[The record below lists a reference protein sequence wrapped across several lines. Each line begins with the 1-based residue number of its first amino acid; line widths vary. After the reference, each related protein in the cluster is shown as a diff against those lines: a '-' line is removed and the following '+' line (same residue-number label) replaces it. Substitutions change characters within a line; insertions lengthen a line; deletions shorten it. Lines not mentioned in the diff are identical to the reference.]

1 MEKNDL
7 ADKTTRA
14 LLGWKLESQTN
25 EELEL
30 KQLKAYLD
38 ATEKHG
44 DTKAN
49 IRYQALKLKYEALT
63 KAPTIIEE
71 TMSPAQLYAS
81 GSPLWTNKYTGHA
94 IERILRQ
101 LEEKPRT
108 EESFNVAL
116 TIIRNGKNTGKMMF
130 DEFGNLGR
138 PIHNTINRKERG
150 T

>member
-1 MEKNDL
+1 MDL
-7 ADKTTRA
+7 TDKTTRA

-49 IRYQALKLKYEALT
+49 IRYQALKLKYEVLT
-63 KAPTIIEE
+63 TVPTTIEE

-81 GSPLWTNKYTGHA
+81 GSPLWTNEYRGHA

-108 EESFNVAL
+108 EESVNVAP

-130 DEFGNLGR
+130 NEFGNLGR
-138 PIHNTINRKERG
+138 SRH
-150 T
+150 